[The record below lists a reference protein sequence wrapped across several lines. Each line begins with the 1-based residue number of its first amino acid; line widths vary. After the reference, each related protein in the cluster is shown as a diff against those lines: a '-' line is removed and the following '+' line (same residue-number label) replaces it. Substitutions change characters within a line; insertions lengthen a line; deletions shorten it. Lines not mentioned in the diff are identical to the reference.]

1 MMKVMA
7 PFRWPP
13 SLQIGAI
20 ILAFEVLAAVFAEL
34 IHPGDPQDLVG
45 LPFLRPGADPEYP
58 LGTDLLGRDIT
69 AGLLYG
75 ARITMLVGA
84 SATAVSLIIGTTL
97 GLAAGYFG
105 GLLDHVVMRVTELF
119 QAIPHFLFAIV
130 LVAVM
135 GATVTHIVLAI
146 GLTSWPMV
154 ARLVRAEALSL
165 RERDFIKASAAMG
178 AGHGRL
184 LFVHILPNALPPVVT
199 VISILGAMAVL
210 TEVGLSFLGLGD
222 NNSVSWGSMIG
233 AGRESL
239 REAPYIALIPGA
251 AVVLTILSLS
261 LIGDG
266 VSRIFNP
273 KAVR

>member
-1 MMKVMA
+1 
-7 PFRWPP
+7 
-13 SLQIGAI
+13 
-20 ILAFEVLAAVFAEL
+20 
-34 IHPGDPQDLVG
+34 
-45 LPFLRPGADPEYP
+45 
-58 LGTDLLGRDIT
+58 
-69 AGLLYG
+69 
-75 ARITMLVGA
+75 
-84 SATAVSLIIGTTL
+84 
-97 GLAAGYFG
+97 
-105 GLLDHVVMRVTELF
+105 
-119 QAIPHFLFAIV
+119 LFAIV

-154 ARLVRAEALSL
+154 ARLVRAEAFSL

-273 KAVR
+273 KAAR